1 MFISCPEISIFLVKT
16 TCETASDKLVPSL
29 QFVPDSST
37 VPRYILVRENIP
49 VRGLGVDIYNAG
61 DWGRVR
67 VCSKIG
73 SGFFSISSEI
83 SATSYPGF
91 SLCGRGLKRTL
102 AKAVKIIHNLWIILS
117 RGMYEQGGAFYRL
130 FCCFSVLMEL

>member
-37 VPRYILVRENIP
+37 VPRYILVRENMP
-49 VRGLGVDIYNAG
+49 VRGLGVDIYKAG

-73 SGFFSISSEI
+73 SGIFSISSEI
-83 SATSYPGF
+83 SVNLSKIP
-91 SLCGRGLKRTL
+91 TL
-102 AKAVKIIHNLWIILS
+102 GPLRKKCQSKS
-117 RGMYEQGGAFYRL
+117 RPMGPPD
-130 FCCFSVLMEL
+130 

>member
-37 VPRYILVRENIP
+37 VPRYILVRENMP

-83 SATSYPGF
+83 SVNLSKIP
-91 SLCGRGLKRTL
+91 TL
-102 AKAVKIIHNLWIILS
+102 GPLRKKCQS
-117 RGMYEQGGAFYRL
+117 KYRP
-130 FCCFSVLMEL
+130 MGPPD

>member
-37 VPRYILVRENIP
+37 VPRYILMRESMP

-73 SGFFSISSEI
+73 SGFFNISSEI
-83 SATSYPGF
+83 SVNLSKIPTLGPLRKSVSPYPDPWDHLIDQIPPPF
-91 SLCGRGLKRTL
+91 ARPPPPPPRG
-102 AKAVKIIHNLWIILS
+102 
-117 RGMYEQGGAFYRL
+117 
-130 FCCFSVLMEL
+130 

>member
-1 MFISCPEISIFLVKT
+1 MDLARAPRRTARKKGSGYENA
-16 TCETASDKLVPSL
+16 CETASDKLVPSL

-37 VPRYILVRENIP
+37 VPRYILVRENMP

-83 SATSYPGF
+83 SVNLS
-91 SLCGRGLKRTL
+91 
-102 AKAVKIIHNLWIILS
+102 KIPTIGPLRKKCQFKS
-117 RGMYEQGGAFYRL
+117 RPMGPPD
-130 FCCFSVLMEL
+130 